1 VIWAILHYGMM
12 GWCLVAS
19 GVVFIGDLGPLTFI
33 KIAKKSLK
41 GPAGIALPRG
51 GDAY

>member
-19 GVVFIGDLGPLTFI
+19 GVVLKLGGSVYRWF
-33 KIAKKSLK
+33 
-41 GPAGIALPRG
+41 GPSYTIPDFKNEASRFKWGGI
-51 GDAY
+51 